1 MKLNRTLA
9 RRLLFTGVLGVT
21 GTVLFPAMA
30 WAHVT
35 ISPNTGTPGGYV
47 REAFQVPNERDDAS
61 TSGIQVFFPT
71 DHPLASVSVEPV
83 PGWTSTVQ
91 KVKLSTPIQ
100 TTDGTVTEGV
110 SSITW
115 TGGSIGAGQFQEFPV
130 TVGPLPG
137 GDTNLTFK
145 VLQTYSD
152 GQVVRWIDLT
162 QDGQPEPDHPAPVLS
177 VAAPAAPVIPA
188 TTISSDGTSVVAL
201 VIGGAGLLAG
211 LGSLG
216 WIALGRRR
224 ATPTEQPK
232 PTEQA
237 EPTGQ
242 PKPAGKSKKVGV

>member
-1 MKLNRTLA
+1 
-9 RRLLFTGVLGVT
+9 
-21 GTVLFPAMA
+21 MA

-35 ISPNTGTPGGYV
+35 ISPDTGTPGGYV
-47 REAFQVPNERDDAS
+47 REAFQVPNERADA
-61 TSGIQVFFPT
+61 TTTGIQVFFPT

-91 KVKLSTPIQ
+91 TMKLSAPIQ
-100 TTDGTVTEGV
+100 TTDGMVTQGV

-137 GDTNLTFK
+137 GDTKLTFK
-145 VLQTYSD
+145 ALQTYSD
-152 GQVVRWIDLT
+152 GQVVRWIDQT

-177 VAAPAAPVIPA
+177 VAAPAAPVTPA
-188 TTISSDGTSVVAL
+188 PTTGSDGTSVVAL

-211 LGSLG
+211 LGALG

-224 ATPTEQPK
+224 VTLAEQP
-232 PTEQA
+232 EL
-237 EPTGQ
+237 TGQ
-242 PKPAGKSKKVGV
+242 PVPARKSKKVGV